1 MPTATQHASDSN
13 RNYLVTMMASCE
25 RPVQQK
31 ALLSG
36 KFLPRRYYAEIC
48 SSFWNRALSYYTAI
62 ALGGIIMLQY
72 LKNEANLTHTEN
84 GAVTYQSTQSECL
97 DLFATIGALRRES
110 DEEITNRFL
119 RAYAENADLAMKT
132 LFFARDIRGGIGER
146 RVFRTIL
153 KWLAH
158 NEPQSVEK
166 NIPYIAEYGRYDDL
180 LALMGTKCERE
191 ALAYIKKQLEADCK
205 ALETGESA
213 SLLAK
218 WLPSVN
224 ASNDDVI
231 RQAKHIARALGMN
244 DAQYRK
250 TLSALRAKISII
262 ENNLREKDYAFDY
275 AKQPS
280 KAMLK
285 YRKAFLRNDSERY
298 TAFMNRVTEGV
309 EQIHTGTLTPYEVIA
324 PFFKRDIRT
333 EERKAI
339 DVTWNAQEDF
349 TGGENALVVIDGSGS
364 MYGGSDPIPATVAL
378 SLGIYYAERNTG
390 AFHNHF
396 ITFSENPRLVE
407 IEGKDILEK
416 VRYCHQFNEVANT
429 NIQRVFELVLKAAV
443 KNHVPQEEMP
453 SKIFI
458 ISDMEFDYCTEDCSL
473 TNFEYAQKLFSEHG
487 YRLPDLV
494 FWNVNSRNR
503 QQSVSV
509 NDQGVALVSGC
520 NARIF
525 SMLKSGILSPFALMM
540 DVLGSERYAAIV
552 A

>member
-1 MPTATQHASDSN
+1 
-13 RNYLVTMMASCE
+13 
-25 RPVQQK
+25 
-31 ALLSG
+31 
-36 KFLPRRYYAEIC
+36 
-48 SSFWNRALSYYTAI
+48 
-62 ALGGIIMLQY
+62 MLQY

-84 GAVTYQSTQSECL
+84 GAVTYLSTQSECL

-119 RAYAENADLAMKT
+119 RAYAENADLAMKM

-146 RVFRTIL
+146 RVFRIII
-153 KWLAH
+153 KWLAA
-158 NEPQSVEK
+158 NEPQSLEK
-166 NIPYIAEYGRYDDL
+166 NLSYIAEYGRYDDL
-180 LALMGTKCERE
+180 LALMGTSCENKV
-191 ALAYIKKQLEADCK
+191 LSLIKMQLESDCA
-205 ALETGESA
+205 ALEAGDPV

-224 ASNDDVI
+224 ASSADTI
-231 RQAKHIARALGMN
+231 RRAKRIARALNMN

-262 ENNLREKDYAFDY
+262 ENKLRVKDYTFDY

-280 KAMLK
+280 KAMFK
-285 YRKAFLRNDSERY
+285 YRKAFMRNDGERY
-298 TAFMNRVTEGV
+298 AAFMERVSEGA
-309 EQIHTGTLTPYEVIA
+309 EQIHTATLTPYEIIT
-324 PFFKRDIRT
+324 PIFKRDFRA

-364 MYGGSDPIPATVAL
+364 MYGGADPIPATVAL

-407 IEGKDILEK
+407 IKGKDIFEK

-429 NIQRVFELVLKAAV
+429 NIQRVFGLILRTAV

-458 ISDMEFDYCTEDCSL
+458 ISDMEFDYCAEDCSL
-473 TNFEYAQKLFSEHG
+473 SNFEYAKELFNEYG
-487 YRLPDLV
+487 YQLPDLI
-494 FWNVNSRNR
+494 FWNVDSRNR
-503 QQSVSV
+503 QQPVEI

-525 SMLKSGILSPFALMM
+525 SMLKSGILSPYAVMM
-540 DVLGSERYAAIV
+540 DVLGSERYAPIV

>member
-1 MPTATQHASDSN
+1 
-13 RNYLVTMMASCE
+13 
-25 RPVQQK
+25 
-31 ALLSG
+31 
-36 KFLPRRYYAEIC
+36 
-48 SSFWNRALSYYTAI
+48 
-62 ALGGIIMLQY
+62 
-72 LKNEANLTHTEN
+72 
-84 GAVTYQSTQSECL
+84 
-97 DLFATIGALRRES
+97 
-110 DEEITNRFL
+110 
-119 RAYAENADLAMKT
+119 MKT

-205 ALETGESA
+205 ALEAGESA

-218 WLPSVN
+218 WLPSAN

-231 RQAKHIARALGMN
+231 RQAKHIARSLGMN

-285 YRKAFLRNDSERY
+285 YRKAFLRNDGERY

-309 EQIHTGTLTPYEVIA
+309 EQIHTGTLTPYEIIA

-503 QQSVSV
+503 QQPVSV

>member
-1 MPTATQHASDSN
+1 MMEMP
-13 RNYLVTMMASCE
+13 V
-25 RPVQQK
+25 
-31 ALLSG
+31 
-36 KFLPRRYYAEIC
+36 
-48 SSFWNRALSYYTAI
+48 
-62 ALGGIIMLQY
+62 LGVWLNM
-72 LKNEANLTHTEN
+72 
-84 GAVTYQSTQSECL
+84 ST
-97 DLFATIGALRRES
+97 
-110 DEEITNRFL
+110 
-119 RAYAENADLAMKT
+119 
-132 LFFARDIRGGIGER
+132 
-146 RVFRTIL
+146 
-153 KWLAH
+153 
-158 NEPQSVEK
+158 
-166 NIPYIAEYGRYDDL
+166 YGRYDDL
-180 LALMGTKCERE
+180 LALMGTKCERVV
-191 ALAYIKKQLEADCK
+191 LAYIKKQLETDCK
-205 ALETGESA
+205 ALEAGESV

-224 ASNDDVI
+224 ASNEDAI

-262 ENNLREKDYAFDY
+262 ENNLREKDYTFDY
-275 AKQPS
+275 SKQPS

-285 YRKAFLRNDSERY
+285 YRKAFLRNDGDRY
-298 TAFMNRVTEGV
+298 DAFMSRVAEGTE
-309 EQIHTGTLTPYEVIA
+309 QLHTGALMPYEIIH
-324 PFFKRDIRT
+324 PFFVNGGVSD

-339 DVTWNAQEDF
+339 DATWNAQEDF
-349 TGGENALVVIDGSGS
+349 TDGENALVVIDGSGS

-378 SLGIYYAERNTG
+378 SLGIYYAEQNTG

-473 TNFEYAQKLFSEHG
+473 TNFEHAQKLFSEHG

-503 QQSVSV
+503 QQPVSV

>member
-132 LFFARDIRGGIGER
+132 LFFAREIRGGIGER

-503 QQSVSV
+503 QQPVSV

>member
-1 MPTATQHASDSN
+1 
-13 RNYLVTMMASCE
+13 
-25 RPVQQK
+25 
-31 ALLSG
+31 
-36 KFLPRRYYAEIC
+36 
-48 SSFWNRALSYYTAI
+48 
-62 ALGGIIMLQY
+62 MLQY

-119 RAYAENADLAMKT
+119 RAYAENADLAMKA

-158 NEPQSVEK
+158 NELQSVEK

-180 LALMGTKCERE
+180 LALMGTKCERVV
-191 ALAYIKKQLEADCK
+191 LAYIKKQLETDCK
-205 ALETGESA
+205 ALEAGESV

-224 ASNDDVI
+224 ASNEDAI
-231 RQAKHIARALGMN
+231 RQAKRIARALGMN

-250 TLSALRAKISII
+250 TLSALRAKINII
-262 ENNLREKDYAFDY
+262 ENNLREKDYTFDY
-275 AKQPS
+275 SKQPS

-285 YRKAFLRNDSERY
+285 YHKAFLRNDGDRY
-298 TAFMNRVTEGV
+298 DAFMSRVAEGTE
-309 EQIHTGTLTPYEVIA
+309 QLHTGALMPYEIIH
-324 PFFKRDIRT
+324 PFFVNGGVSD

-339 DVTWNAQEDF
+339 DATWNAQEDF
-349 TGGENALVVIDGSGS
+349 TDGENALVVIDGSGS

-378 SLGIYYAERNTG
+378 SLGIYYAEQNTG

-407 IEGKDILEK
+407 IKGKDIFEK

-487 YRLPDLV
+487 YQLPDLV
-494 FWNVNSRNR
+494 FWNVSSRNR
-503 QQSVSV
+503 QQPVSV

-525 SMLKSGILSPFALMM
+525 SMLKSGILSPYAVMM